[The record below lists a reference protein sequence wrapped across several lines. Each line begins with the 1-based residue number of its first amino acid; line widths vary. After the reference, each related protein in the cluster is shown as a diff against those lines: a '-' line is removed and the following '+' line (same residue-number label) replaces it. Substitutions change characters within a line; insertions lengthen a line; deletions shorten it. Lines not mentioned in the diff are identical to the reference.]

1 MRSEDERDLPHR
13 KRSPAYVLFAS
24 AFARDFYAVVPTHQ
38 DIPNLLLGPSWRF
51 VRILKGSNARHA
63 CLRRKSVVNAI
74 SQDGYYLFTGRE
86 FAPGTQQDRPDIR
99 VVDAGP
105 PSLAHFKLRA
115 SP

>member
-13 KRSPAYVLFAS
+13 KRPPAYVLFAS

-86 FAPGTQQDRPDIR
+86 FAPELNRIAPI
-99 VVDAGP
+99 
-105 PSLAHFKLRA
+105 SE
-115 SP
+115 